1 MEERQK
7 RIANIQIWVFSI
19 GFAIILAFF
28 FYGLYERIDNN
39 QALVFFR
46 QGEDYMADFFNVLQ
60 YSEDLNPY
68 VNEINGFEEKAYFPL
83 SYVIF
88 FVFGKLMR
96 FDGYD
101 GTLESV
107 NFQELVFTNCIMML
121 MMALLAAQIFDMLDK
136 EKWYKF
142 LIAAILM
149 VSGVSLFSYERGNII
164 VLAVSGM
171 LFFIATYDSEN
182 KILRELGYI
191 ALAFAAALKGYP
203 AILGLLLV
211 YKMQWKEVFRLVVY
225 GVIAAFGPFLLMEGG
240 VSNIQFWQRN
250 WKLNTEVYEFVQQ
263 PKLGYYY
270 FIAYAKDLAF
280 EQREHLRDVWKP
292 IINILA
298 VLGVA
303 SNFFQKRKWMTVGML
318 TVIILMIPSNCGY
331 YCLLYIFPV
340 ILLYLNEKDKRWL
353 DLAYIPIFLMLLC
366 PFQMIEKETG
376 KNLTLYWSNVALV
389 VLFASLL
396 LENIWCMIQVSMEK
410 KKKGITTDGN

>member
-1 MEERQK
+1 MEEKQK
-7 RIANIQIWVFSI
+7 RIANIQIWVFII
-19 GFAIILAFF
+19 GFAIIFAFF
-28 FYGLYERIDNN
+28 FYGLYERKNEM
-39 QALVFFR
+39 QTLVFFR
-46 QGEDYMADFFNVLQ
+46 QGENYMADFLNVLE
-60 YSEDLNPY
+60 YSVNLNPY
-68 VNEINGFEEKAYFPL
+68 VNEINGFCEKAYFPL

-88 FVFGKLMR
+88 FAFGKLMG

-107 NFQELVFTNCIMML
+107 SFQELVFTNCIMML
-121 MMALLAAQIFDMLDK
+121 MMALLAVQIFDMLDK

-211 YKMQWKEVFRLVVY
+211 YKRQWKEALRLVVY
-225 GVIAAFGPFLLMEGG
+225 GVIAAFGPFLLLEGG

-270 FIAYAKDLAF
+270 FIAYAKDLVF

-298 VLGVA
+298 VLGVV
-303 SNFFQKRKWMTVGML
+303 SNFFQKRKWITVGML

-376 KNLTLYWSNVALV
+376 KNLTLYWSNITLV
-389 VLFASLL
+389 VLFSGLL
-396 LENIWCMIQVSMEK
+396 LENIWCMIK
-410 KKKGITTDGN
+410 TGIDKKKGITTDGN